1 MLSTFSPW
9 SHSYQLL
16 CICKLSNSFKW
27 FPEQKEQCVSRF
39 FFFLNC
45 WETALFYFNVF
56 FLLTPFTFWSS
67 SERLRL
73 LFFPPQNL
81 PQEESSF
88 TLRPKMA
95 HVKMAGEGEYLPF
108 NEFSVVQLLS
118 HARLFVTPWTAAC
131 QASLSF
137 TISQSLPK
145 LMSFVSMMPR
155 KVLSSV

>member
-1 MLSTFSPW
+1 M
-9 SHSYQLL
+9 
-16 CICKLSNSFKW
+16 
-27 FPEQKEQCVSRF
+27 VSRTKRTVCLKI
-39 FFFLNC
+39 FFFLNW
-45 WETALFYFNVF
+45 WETEHCSLLIFF
-56 FLLTPFTFWSS
+56 FLLTPFTFRSS

-73 LFFPPQNL
+73 LLLPPQNL

-88 TLRPKMA
+88 KLRPKMA

-137 TISQSLPK
+137 TISRSLPK
-145 LMSFVSMMPR
+145 LTSFESMMPR
-155 KVLSSV
+155 KVLSSM